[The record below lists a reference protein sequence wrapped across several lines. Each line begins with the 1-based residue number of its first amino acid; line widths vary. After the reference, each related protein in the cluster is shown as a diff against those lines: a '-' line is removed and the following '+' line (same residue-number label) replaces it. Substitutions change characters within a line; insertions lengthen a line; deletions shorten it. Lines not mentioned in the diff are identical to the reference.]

1 MKRKARFKVAEK
13 FDLFIELQSAT
24 CCQKRKL
31 AFKTQ
36 PIWFKL
42 RIFVANNFVEF
53 LMSIEVKGVSKFY
66 GDQAAVNDIT
76 FSIKKGEIVGFLG
89 PNGAGKSTT
98 MKMIT
103 GFIPPSDG
111 EILVCGK
118 TVSLDSIETRKH
130 IGYLPE
136 NNPLYL
142 DMYVKEYLEFV
153 AKIYKL
159 PNPRERV
166 KEMISLVGLEVE
178 QNKKIE
184 MLSKGYRQRVGLAQ
198 AIIHNPDVLILDEPT
213 SGLDPNQLV
222 EIRDL
227 IKKIGKEKTVMLSTH
242 ILQEVEAICDR
253 VIIIRQGKLVADN
266 LAGNLQ
272 ADNLIQVVFV
282 EFDKNVSK
290 KTLANIRSVSKV
302 EAVNETSFLLES
314 ASSDDLRKLVAQFAQ
329 ENGLLTLTLRTEE
342 KSLEDI
348 FKTLTK

>member
-1 MKRKARFKVAEK
+1 
-13 FDLFIELQSAT
+13 
-24 CCQKRKL
+24 
-31 AFKTQ
+31 
-36 PIWFKL
+36 
-42 RIFVANNFVEF
+42 
-53 LMSIEVKGVSKFY
+53 MSIEVTNLSKYY
-66 GDQAAVNDIT
+66 GEQAAVNDIT

-103 GFIPPSDG
+103 GFIPSSEG
-111 EILVCGK
+111 TIRVCGK
-118 TVSLDSIETRKH
+118 EVSVDTIETRKH

-153 AKIYKL
+153 GKIYKL
-159 PNPRERV
+159 KKIRERV
-166 KEMISLVGLEVE
+166 KEMIQLVGLEVE
-178 QNKKIE
+178 QNKKIG

-227 IKKIGKEKTVMLSTH
+227 IRRIGKEKTVMLSTH

-266 LAGNLQ
+266 LAANLQ
-272 ADNLIQVVFV
+272 VATDTQVVFA
-282 EFDKNVSK
+282 EFDGAISKQVLSKIPGVSK
-290 KTLANIRSVSKV
+290 L
-302 EAVNETSFLLES
+302 EQVNPSTYLIES
-314 ASSDDLRKLVAQFAQ
+314 ESIDDLRKTVAQFAQ
-329 ENGLLTLTLRTEE
+329 QNNLLVLTLRTEE
-342 KSLEDI
+342 KSLEEV
-348 FKTLTK
+348 FKSLTK

>member
-1 MKRKARFKVAEK
+1 
-13 FDLFIELQSAT
+13 
-24 CCQKRKL
+24 
-31 AFKTQ
+31 
-36 PIWFKL
+36 
-42 RIFVANNFVEF
+42 
-53 LMSIEVKGVSKFY
+53 MSIEVTNLSKYY
-66 GDQAAVNDIT
+66 GEQAAVNDIT

-103 GFIPPSDG
+103 GFIPSSEG
-111 EILVCGK
+111 TIKVCGK
-118 TVSLDSIETRKH
+118 EVSVDAIETRKH

-153 AKIYKL
+153 GKIYKL
-159 PNPRERV
+159 KNVRERV
-166 KEMISLVGLEVE
+166 KEMIQLVGLEVE
-178 QNKKIE
+178 QNKKIG

-227 IKKIGKEKTVMLSTH
+227 IRRIGKEKTVMLSTH

-266 LAGNLQ
+266 LASNLQ
-272 ADNLIQVVFV
+272 VASETQVVYA
-282 EFDKNVSK
+282 EFDGAISKQVLSKIPGVSK
-290 KTLANIRSVSKV
+290 L
-302 EAVNETSFLLES
+302 EQVNPSTYLIES
-314 ASSDDLRKLVAQFAQ
+314 ESIDDLRKTVAQFAQ
-329 ENGLLTLTLRTEE
+329 QNNLLVLTLRTEE
-342 KSLEDI
+342 KSLEEV